1 MKLPKDTEASELEE
15 QVAQKV
21 FELETKDADLRVEL
35 RDVKI
40 VAVKE
45 LVLDADEGKSAI
57 VIFVP
62 VPNLRNVQ
70 KVFLHLVRELE
81 KKFSGKQVLV
91 VAQRRIL
98 PLPKTGAGGVR
109 EERPRSRTLTTVHDA
124 ILDDLVFP
132 AVVVGKRT
140 RVTIDG
146 KNVRILIEKQFE
158 TVVGYKLDTIA
169 AVYKKLTGRQ
179 ITFEFQESA

>member
-1 MKLPKDTEASELEE
+1 MGTHIHTYTLQTTPSLYHDVHHIHHVHVHDDDATSVFFSSSFVCLVRKMQNSGGPRSRVQKIMHHSQILTMFTYQSKLKLPKDTEASELKE

-81 KKFSGKQVLV
+81 KKFP
-91 VAQRRIL
+91 A
-98 PLPKTGAGGVR
+98 
-109 EERPRSRTLTTVHDA
+109 SR
-124 ILDDLVFP
+124 F
-132 AVVVGKRT
+132 
-140 RVTIDG
+140 
-146 KNVRILIEKQFE
+146 
-158 TVVGYKLDTIA
+158 
-169 AVYKKLTGRQ
+169 
-179 ITFEFQESA
+179 SS